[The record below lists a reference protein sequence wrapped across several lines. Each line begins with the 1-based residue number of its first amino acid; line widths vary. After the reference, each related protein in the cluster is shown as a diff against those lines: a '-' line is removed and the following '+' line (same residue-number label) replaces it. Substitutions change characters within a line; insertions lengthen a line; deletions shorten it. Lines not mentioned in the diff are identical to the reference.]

1 MLRQIHMYENLLAR
15 SIAEGTHQQQQ
26 GKLLGGWGRGGG
38 KEKLEKKK
46 GMGGRERK
54 ESCPQ
59 EQAGKKSD
67 GKHPEMSIFPRHP
80 LQGTRWIPHDT
91 FPTVTV

>member
-1 MLRQIHMYENLLAR
+1 MYENLLAG

-26 GKLLGGWGRGGG
+26 GKLLGEWGRGGG
-38 KEKLEKKK
+38 KEKVEKKK

-59 EQAGKKSD
+59 
-67 GKHPEMSIFPRHP
+67 
-80 LQGTRWIPHDT
+80 
-91 FPTVTV
+91 